1 MIENGDE
8 TSETATRE
16 PARSEADQTPGGHG
30 PMGHSG
36 AGHLLHMA
44 PVLLILLA
52 PRLGWPLTI
61 GLLAAFGA
69 YMYVSWRKRRVA
81 QTGSEVAPV
90 RRQDE

>member
-8 TSETATRE
+8 TSEAATRE
-16 PARSEADQTPGGHG
+16 PTRSGADKTSGGHG
-30 PMGHSG
+30 PIGHSG

-61 GLLAAFGA
+61 GLLALFGA
-69 YMYVSWRKRRVA
+69 YMYVSWRKRRTA
-81 QTGSEVAPV
+81 RTSSEVAPV
-90 RRQDE
+90 PRHDE